1 MDLDTILCRSLKQ
14 HNKHTNHIYRQTSS
28 RIGGNSKNNIIIVVM
43 LVMLVLGVPETVV
56 GECPHLCECK
66 WKSGKESVVCL
77 NANLSGIPAKLDAGT
92 QILDLTRND
101 IGVVANDA
109 FDRVNLLNLQ
119 KLFMAKCRL
128 RTIERYAFRNLIN
141 LVELDLSDNAMVS
154 VPSHAFDATPELRE
168 LRLNGNPIQRI
179 YNDAFVRVP
188 QLMRLEL
195 SDCKLVTIDVRA
207 FVGLESSLEWL
218 KLDGNRLTDVRAGAL
233 MRLQNLHGLELAGNP
248 WNCSCILRPLREWML
263 RENIPFDIPPVCR
276 FPERLHAKS
285 WDKIDLDE
293 YACIPH
299 ILAPDIR
306 AHGVEGRNI
315 TMSCM
320 VGGVPEPNVRW
331 IVRNRVI
338 ANLTGNTMLPTTQG
352 RKVYVANL
360 QQNASNLTILTAEVQ
375 DAGTYIC
382 AAENKAGKVEA
393 SVTLAVSRKPAEAM
407 MSAKVILA
415 SVIAV
420 ALFVLTASL
429 AVVCVCTL
437 RRRKKLMRWHP
448 QSGRCESYEK
458 IELNNCKPNHRV
470 KSPRSRGGGGVGGVD
485 GGLIVDRSALAVP
498 SFSHKNESL
507 AIEKTHFN
515 GKRLI
520 PMAKVTAS
528 AAASS
533 AVGQT
538 FRRNGDYRNVPS
550 EDDGTG
556 YEDNIETSNATIS
569 NIKIESVMNRW
580 PSDKLNLKIE
590 KSPKSK
596 HDETDLHIPRLI
608 EFR

>member
-1 MDLDTILCRSLKQ
+1 MDTIFWRSIT
-14 HNKHTNHIYRQTSS
+14 HRPSC
-28 RIGGNSKNNIIIVVM
+28 IGRNRDGILIVVLIVVLA
-43 LVMLVLGVPETVV
+43 LVVTETL

-109 FDRVNLLNLQ
+109 FDRANLLNLQ

-141 LVELDLSDNAMVS
+141 LVELDLSDNTMVS

-195 SDCKLVTIDVRA
+195 SDCKLTTIDVRA
-207 FVGLESSLEWL
+207 FVGLEASLEWL
-218 KLDGNRLTDVRAGAL
+218 KLDGNRLTDVRASVL
-233 MRLQNLHGLELAGNP
+233 VRLQNLHGLELAGNP
-248 WNCSCILRPLREWML
+248 WNCSCILRPMREWML
-263 RENIPFDIPPVCR
+263 RENIPYDIPPVCR
-276 FPERLHAKS
+276 FPERLHSKS

-338 ANLTGNTMLPTTQG
+338 ANLTGNTMLPTAQG
-352 RKVYVANL
+352 RKLYVANL
-360 QQNASNLTILTAEVQ
+360 QENASNLTILTAEVQ

-393 SVTLAVSRKPAEAM
+393 SVTLAVSRKPVEAM
-407 MSAKVILA
+407 LSAKVILA

-429 AVVCVCTL
+429 AIVCVCTL
-437 RRRKKLMRWHP
+437 RRRKKLMRWHT

-470 KSPRSRGGGGVGGVD
+470 KSPRSG
-485 GGLIVDRSALAVP
+485 VDRSTFMKPCAENGIAV
-498 SFSHKNESL
+498 
-507 AIEKTHFN
+507 
-515 GKRLI
+515 
-520 PMAKVTAS
+520 
-528 AAASS
+528 
-533 AVGQT
+533 VGQT
-538 FRRNGDYRNVPS
+538 CRRNGDYRVVPS

-556 YEDNIETSNATIS
+556 CEDNIETGNATIS
-569 NIKIESVMNRW
+569 NIKIENVRNWTGAKSRSPMPSNRW
-580 PSDKLNLKIE
+580 PPEMKPKIE
-590 KSPKSK
+590 KSPKKK

>member
-1 MDLDTILCRSLKQ
+1 MDTTIFYRSL
-14 HNKHTNHIYRQTSS
+14 TGRPSLIVC
-28 RIGGNSKNNIIIVVM
+28 NNRNNTVCVTLLLATM
-43 LVMLVLGVPETVV
+43 LLAFGVRGAI

-77 NANLSGIPAKLDAGT
+77 NANLSGIPTKLDAGT

-109 FDRVNLLNLQ
+109 FDRANLLNLQ

-141 LVELDLSDNAMVS
+141 LVELDLSENMMVS

-179 YNDAFVRVP
+179 YNDAFGRVS

-195 SDCKLVTIDVRA
+195 SDCKLTTIDVRA
-207 FVGLESSLEWL
+207 FVGLEVSLEWL

-263 RENIPFDIPPVCR
+263 RENIPFDVPPVCR

-338 ANLTGNTMLPTTQG
+338 ANLTGNTMLPTAQG
-352 RKVYVANL
+352 RKLYVANL

-393 SVTLAVSRKPAEAM
+393 SVTLAVSRKPVEAM

-458 IELNNCKPNHRV
+458 IELSNCKPNHRV
-470 KSPRSRGGGGVGGVD
+470 KSPRTG
-485 GGLIVDRSALAVP
+485 VDRSAFMKPCAENGIAV
-498 SFSHKNESL
+498 
-507 AIEKTHFN
+507 
-515 GKRLI
+515 
-520 PMAKVTAS
+520 
-528 AAASS
+528 
-533 AVGQT
+533 VGQT
-538 FRRNGDYRNVPS
+538 CRRNGDYRNVPS

-556 YEDNIETSNATIS
+556 CEDNVETSNATIS
-569 NIKIESVMNRW
+569 NIKIESVRNWTGATSRSPNQNNRW
-580 PSDKLNLKIE
+580 PTERVNSKIE
-590 KSPKSK
+590 KSPQTKR
-596 HDETDLHIPRLI
+596 DETDLHIPRLI

>member
-1 MDLDTILCRSLKQ
+1 MIFCRSIKHRPSCIGCNKN
-14 HNKHTNHIYRQTSS
+14 HNIA
-28 RIGGNSKNNIIIVVM
+28 IIVLMIV
-43 LVMLVLGVPETVV
+43 LVVLAIGVTETF

-101 IGVVANDA
+101 IGTVANDA
-109 FDRVNLLNLQ
+109 FDRANLLNLQ
-119 KLFMAKCRL
+119 KLFMVKCRL

-141 LVELDLSDNAMVS
+141 LVELDLSENTMVS
-154 VPSHAFDATPELRE
+154 VPSHAFEATPELRE

-195 SDCKLVTIDVRA
+195 SDCKLTTIDVRA
-207 FVGLESSLEWL
+207 FVGLEAALQWL
-218 KLDGNRLTDVRAGAL
+218 KLDGNRLTDVRAAAL
-233 MRLQNLHGLELAGNP
+233 MRLQNLHGLELVGNP

-263 RENIPFDIPPVCR
+263 HENIPYDIPPVCR
-276 FPERLHAKS
+276 FPERLQAKS

-293 YACIPH
+293 YACLPH

-338 ANLTGNTMLPTTQG
+338 ANLTGNTMLPTAQG
-352 RKVYVANL
+352 RKLYVANL

-393 SVTLAVSRKPAEAM
+393 SVTLAVSRKPAEALL
-407 MSAKVILA
+407 SAKVILA

-429 AVVCVCTL
+429 AIVCVCTL
-437 RRRKKLMRWHP
+437 RRRKKLLRWHT
-448 QSGRCESYEK
+448 QSARCESYEK
-458 IELNNCKPNHRV
+458 IELNNCKPNSNRM
-470 KSPRSRGGGGVGGVD
+470 KSPRSG
-485 GGLIVDRSALAVP
+485 VDRSAFMKPCADNGIAV
-498 SFSHKNESL
+498 
-507 AIEKTHFN
+507 
-515 GKRLI
+515 
-520 PMAKVTAS
+520 
-528 AAASS
+528 
-533 AVGQT
+533 VGQAC
-538 FRRNGDYRNVPS
+538 RRNGDYRNVPS

-556 YEDNIETSNATIS
+556 YEDNIETGNATIS
-569 NIKIESVMNRW
+569 NIKIETIRNWTEAKCRSPEQNNRW
-580 PSDKLNLKIE
+580 PSEMSPNNE
-590 KSPKSK
+590 KPPKTK
-596 HDETDLHIPRLI
+596 HDDSDLHIPRLI

>member
-1 MDLDTILCRSLKQ
+1 M
-14 HNKHTNHIYRQTSS
+14 
-28 RIGGNSKNNIIIVVM
+28 VVLM
-43 LVMLVLGVPETVV
+43 VLAFGVSATL

-77 NANLSGIPAKLDAGT
+77 NANLSGIPGKLDAGT

-109 FDRVNLLNLQ
+109 FDRANLLNLQ

-141 LVELDLSDNAMVS
+141 LVELDLSDNTMVS

-168 LRLNGNPIQRI
+168 LRLNGNPIMRI

-195 SDCKLVTIDVRA
+195 SDCKLATIDVRA
-207 FVGLESSLEWL
+207 FVGLEESLEWL
-218 KLDGNRLTDVRAGAL
+218 KLDGNRLTDVRATAL
-233 MRLQNLHGLELAGNP
+233 MRLRNLHGLELTGNP

-263 RENIPFDIPPVCR
+263 RENIPYDIPPVCR
-276 FPERLHAKS
+276 FPERLNAKS

-320 VGGVPEPNVRW
+320 VGGVPEPAVRW

-338 ANLTGNTMLPTTQG
+338 ANLTGNTMLPTAQG
-352 RKVYVANL
+352 RKLYVANL

-382 AAENKAGKVEA
+382 SAENKAGKVEA

-407 MSAKVILA
+407 LSAKVILA

-420 ALFVLTASL
+420 ALFVLTTSL
-429 AVVCVCTL
+429 AIVCVCTL
-437 RRRKKLMRWHP
+437 RRRKKLMRWHM

-458 IELNNCKPNHRV
+458 IELSNCKPNNHRV
-470 KSPRSRGGGGVGGVD
+470 KSPRAGVN
-485 GGLIVDRSALAVP
+485 RSTLQRPCAENGIAV
-498 SFSHKNESL
+498 
-507 AIEKTHFN
+507 
-515 GKRLI
+515 
-520 PMAKVTAS
+520 
-528 AAASS
+528 
-533 AVGQT
+533 VGHT
-538 FRRNGDYRNVPS
+538 CRRNGDYRNVPTS

-556 YEDNIETSNATIS
+556 YEDNIETANATIS
-569 NIKIESVMNRW
+569 NIKMENVRNWTEAKSRSPKPSNRW
-580 PSDKLNLKIE
+580 ASGASSKIG
-590 KSPKSK
+590 KPPKAK